1 MSKQLENRID
11 ELEAKMA
18 FQDDTIQALNDM
30 VGKQQLELD
39 TLRRAVELLA
49 SRQADL
55 AASMPG
61 EAADDEPP
69 PHY

>member
-1 MSKQLENRID
+1 MSTQLEERID
-11 ELEAKMA
+11 DLEAKMA

-49 SRQADL
+49 ARQADL
-55 AASMPG
+55 AASLPV

>member
-1 MSKQLENRID
+1 MSTQLEERID
-11 ELEAKMA
+11 DLEAKMA

-49 SRQADL
+49 ARQADL
-55 AASMPG
+55 AASLPG

>member
-1 MSKQLENRID
+1 MNKQLEDRID
-11 ELEAKMA
+11 DLEAKMA
-18 FQDDTIQALNDM
+18 FQDDISHALNDM

-49 SRQADL
+49 ARQAHL
-55 AASMPG
+55 AASLPG

>member
-1 MSKQLENRID
+1 MNKQLEDRID
-11 ELEAKMA
+11 DLEAKMA
-18 FQDDTIQALNDM
+18 FQDDIIHALNDM

-49 SRQADL
+49 ARQADL
-55 AASMPG
+55 AASLPG

>member
-1 MSKQLENRID
+1 MSRELESRID
-11 ELEAKMA
+11 DLEAKMA

-39 TLRRAVELLA
+39 TLHRAVELLA
-49 SRQADL
+49 RRQADL

-61 EAADDEPP
+61 ETADDEPP